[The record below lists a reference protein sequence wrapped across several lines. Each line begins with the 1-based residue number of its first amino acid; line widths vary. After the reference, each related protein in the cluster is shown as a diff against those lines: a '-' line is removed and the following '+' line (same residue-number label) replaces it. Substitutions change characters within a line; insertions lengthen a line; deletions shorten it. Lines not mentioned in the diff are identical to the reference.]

1 MDNEYFEVDVEPT
14 GDAPVI
20 SAGGPV
26 ARPAASAPAPAAK
39 QPAQEEPPQ
48 VAAVDGE
55 PIIAPMP
62 GMIIEYQVKM
72 GDKVALGD
80 PIVILEAMKM
90 QNTISAPVSGK
101 VVAINAGP
109 GASVAKDD
117 VLAVIKP

>member
-1 MDNEYFEVDVEPT
+1 VEPT

-20 SAGGPV
+20 PVSAPV
-26 ARPAASAPAPAAK
+26 ARQVVVAK
-39 QPAQEEPPQ
+39 QPANEEAPK

-55 PIIAPMP
+55 PIVAPMP

-72 GDKVALGD
+72 GDKVATGD

-90 QNTISAPVSGK
+90 QNTLSAPVSGK
-101 VVAINAGP
+101 IVAINAGP